1 MNLSRRIAD
10 LKPLPTTAMH
20 GRVEAL
26 LARGEDVIDFSV
38 AISHLPAPQAVI
50 AAAQDALRQPTLPYT
65 TVAGALGLRAQLAA
79 QLGRDNG
86 IVAATDEVIITNGA
100 KQALYEA
107 LYAMADP
114 GQRVLIFKPYWP
126 AYLAV
131 CRLLA
136 LQPVLVDLPPAFT
149 PGFLDGLPQAEVL
162 VINNPHNPTG
172 SVLSAAETDHI
183 AAWLRRRGTRA
194 IVDESYEKLLFSGR
208 HHSLAAR
215 PDWQELGIVT
225 LLSCS
230 QSYAMMG
237 WRAGLAVAPRA
248 IVSAMETVQGSITAA
263 APALTQLALAA
274 AFANGAPPDMLED
287 YRQRRDIVLDM
298 LGNLPWLKPSRPDAG
313 PYLWADISPLAALGV
328 DGVRFTEDL
337 LAQQGVAL
345 MPGEALGVP
354 NHIRLAFIGGD
365 RGVLRRGVQ
374 AFIRFGDRLYANRPG
389 SR

>member
-1 MNLSRRIAD
+1 MNVSRRIAD

-20 GRVEAL
+20 GRVEAMQ
-26 LARGEDVIDFSV
+26 ARGESVIDFSI
-38 AISHLPAPQAVI
+38 AISHFPAPDAVI
-50 AAAQDALRQPTLPYT
+50 AAAQDALRQTTLPYT
-65 TVAGALGLRAQLAA
+65 SVAGALALRAQLA
-79 QLGRDNG
+79 QLLGRDNG
-86 IVAATDEVIITNGA
+86 IAAETAEIIITNGA

-107 LYAMADP
+107 LYVMTDP
-114 GQRVLIFKPYWP
+114 AQRVLIFKPYWP

-136 LQPVLVDLPPAFT
+136 LEPVLVDLPPAFT
-149 PGFLDGLPQAEVL
+149 PEFLDGLPQVEVL

-172 SVLSAAETDHI
+172 KVLSADETEHI
-183 AAWLRRRGTRA
+183 AAWLQRRGTRA

-208 HHSLAAR
+208 HRSLAAR
-215 PDWQELGIVT
+215 RDWQALGIVT

-248 IVSAMETVQGSITAA
+248 IVSAMETVQGPITAA
-263 APALTQLALAA
+263 APALTQQALAA
-274 AFANGAPPDMLED
+274 AFANGTPPAMLED
-287 YRQRRDIVLDM
+287 YRQRRDLVLE
-298 LGNLPWLKPSRPDAG
+298 LLRGLPWLTPTCPDAG
-313 PYLWADISPLAALGV
+313 PYLWADISPLGV

-337 LAQQGVAL
+337 LAQESVAL

-354 NHIRLAFIGGD
+354 NHIRLGYIGGD
-365 RGVLRRGVQ
+365 RAMLQRGVQ
-374 AFIRFGDRLYANRPG
+374 AIIRFGGRLYAARHG

>member
-1 MNLSRRIAD
+1 MHLSRRIAD

-20 GRVEAL
+20 GRVEAMQ
-26 LARGEDVIDFSV
+26 ARGETVIDFSI
-38 AISHLPAPQAVI
+38 AISHFPAPQAVI
-50 AAAQDALRQPTLPYT
+50 AAAQNALRQTTLPYT

-79 QLGRDNG
+79 LLGRDNG
-86 IVAATDEVIITNGA
+86 IAAATDEVIITNGA
-100 KQALYEA
+100 KQALYQA
-107 LYAMADP
+107 LYVMADP

-136 LQPVLVDLPPAFT
+136 LEPVLADLPPAFT
-149 PGFLDGLPQAEVL
+149 PDFLDSLPQADIL

-172 SVLSAAETDHI
+172 KVLSAAEANHI
-183 AAWLRRRGTRA
+183 AAWLRRRGSRA

-215 PDWQELGIVT
+215 PDWQTLGIVT

-237 WRAGLAVAPRA
+237 WRAGLAIAPRA
-248 IVSAMETVQGSITAA
+248 IVSAMETVQGPITAA

-274 AFANGAPPDMLED
+274 AFAHGTPPAMLED
-287 YRQRRDIVLDM
+287 YRQRRDIVMDM
-298 LGNLPWLKPSRPDAG
+298 MRDIPWLTPVCPDAG
-313 PYLWADISPLAALGV
+313 PYLWADISPLGL
-328 DGVRFTEDL
+328 DGIRFTEAL
-337 LAQQGVAL
+337 LAQESVAL

-354 NHIRLAFIGGD
+354 NHIRLGFIGGD
-365 RGVLRRGVQ
+365 RDTLRRGVQ
-374 AFIRFGDRLYANRPG
+374 AIIRFGDSVYASRPG

>member
-1 MNLSRRIAD
+1 MQ
-10 LKPLPTTAMH
+10 
-20 GRVEAL
+20 
-26 LARGEDVIDFSV
+26 ARGETVIDFSI
-38 AISHLPAPQAVI
+38 AISHFPAPDAVI
-50 AAAQDALRQPTLPYT
+50 AAAQNALRQATLPYT

-86 IVAATDEVIITNGA
+86 IAAATDEVIITNGA

-136 LQPVLVDLPPAFT
+136 LEPVLVDLPPAFT
-149 PGFLDGLPQAEVL
+149 PDFLDSLPPAGIV

-172 SVLSAAETDHI
+172 KLLSAAEADHI
-183 AAWLRRRGTRA
+183 AAWMRRRGTRA
-194 IVDESYEKLLFSGR
+194 IVDESYEKLLFTGR
-208 HHSLAAR
+208 HRSLAAR
-215 PDWQELGIVT
+215 PDWQALGIVT

-237 WRAGLAVAPRA
+237 WRAGLAVAPRV
-248 IVSAMETVQGSITAA
+248 IVSAMETVQGPITAA
-263 APALTQLALAA
+263 APALTQIALAA
-274 AFANGAPPDMLED
+274 AFANGTPAEMLED

-298 LGNLPWLKPSRPDAG
+298 MKEIPWLKPTCPDAG
-313 PYLWADISPLAALGV
+313 PYLWADISPLAPLGV

-337 LAQQGVAL
+337 LAQEAVAL
-345 MPGEALGVP
+345 MPGEALGVA
-354 NHIRLAFIGGD
+354 NHIRMAFIGGGRD
-365 RGVLRRGVQ
+365 VLRRGVQ
-374 AFIRFGDRLYANRPG
+374 AIIRFGDNLYAGRQG

>member
-1 MNLSRRIAD
+1 MHLSRRIAD

-20 GRVEAL
+20 GRVEAMQ
-26 LARGEDVIDFSV
+26 ARGETVIDFSI
-38 AISHLPAPQAVI
+38 AISHFPAPDAVI
-50 AAAQDALRQPTLPYT
+50 EAARNALRQTNLPYT
-65 TVAGALGLRAQLAA
+65 TVAGGLGLRAQLAA
-79 QLGRDNG
+79 HLGRDNG
-86 IVAATDEVIITNGA
+86 IAAATDEVIITNGA

-107 LYAMADP
+107 LYVMADS

-136 LQPVLVDLPPAFT
+136 LEPVLVDLPLAFT
-149 PGFLDGLPQAEVL
+149 PDFLDSLPQAEIL

-172 SVLSAAETDHI
+172 KVLSAAEADHI
-183 AAWLRRRGTRA
+183 ASWLRRRGTRA
-194 IVDESYEKLLFSGR
+194 IVDESYEKLLFTGR
-208 HHSLAAR
+208 HRSLAAR
-215 PDWQELGIVT
+215 PDWKELGIVT

-248 IVSAMETVQGSITAA
+248 IVSAMETVQGPITAA

-274 AFANGAPPDMLED
+274 AFANGTPAAMLED
-287 YRQRRDIVLDM
+287 YRQRRDIALDM
-298 LGNLPWLKPSRPDAG
+298 MKDIPWLKPICPDAG
-313 PYLWADISPLAALGV
+313 PYLWAGIAPLGV

-337 LAQQGVAL
+337 LAQEAVAL
-345 MPGEALGVP
+345 MPGEALGGP
-354 NHIRLAFIGGD
+354 NHIRLGFIGGD
-365 RGVLRRGVQ
+365 RDTLRRGIQ
-374 AFIRFGDRLYANRPG
+374 AILRFGNQLHARQG